1 MKRATEKSDDLSIL
15 VVVHNEEKILDECLR
30 RLTFAKEL
38 VVVLDN
44 CTDGSKEI
52 AERYA
57 DRILEGSWELGSIAN
72 MTRKIFSRFFKCYVS
87 RKGYKEDGY
96 GVIIGILAAIYPL
109 VSLLKARLEEER
121 QAGL

>member
-1 MKRATEKSDDLSIL
+1 MKRVTEKSDDLSIL
-15 VVVHNEEKILDECLR
+15 VVVHNEEKILDECLK

-57 DRILEGSWELGSIAN
+57 DRILEGSW
-72 MTRKIFSRFFKCYVS
+72 
-87 RKGYKEDGY
+87 
-96 GVIIGILAAIYPL
+96 
-109 VSLLKARLEEER
+109 
-121 QAGL
+121 